1 MSLTYCLF
9 FGVGVILKMAYS
21 VKDGSQGQ
29 KDISDSA
36 KPPSKTLII
45 PAKDLVQVI
54 AKVQKIYGLVNL

>member
-1 MSLTYCLF
+1 
-9 FGVGVILKMAYS
+9 MAYS

-29 KDISDSA
+29 KNISDSA

-54 AKVQKIYGLVNL
+54 AKVQQISGLAIFFSRFHIWIPTLNFAR